1 MLFTEFVAQS
11 PRSYE
16 SIAHQL
22 GVSRSTINHI
32 MTGRRKPSLKL
43 CRRIVQISQGRVTS
57 DELLYE
63 FGI

>member
-1 MLFTEFVAQS
+1 MLFSQYIAQS

-16 SIAHQL
+16 SIAAQL
-22 GVSRSTINHI
+22 GVCRSTINHI
-32 MTGRRKPSLKL
+32 MVGRRKPSLRL
-43 CRRIVQISQGRVTS
+43 CRRIVQMSQGRVTA